1 MEKEATKP
9 TVLILCTGNSC
20 RSHMAEG
27 ILKSVAGES
36 LNVQSAGSN
45 PAGYVHPLAIKALG
59 EIGIDIS
66 SNSSKHM
73 NEFLQQDVETVI
85 TVCGNAD
92 QACPVYPGQVNRF
105 HWPFFDPAKAEGSEE
120 EIYEKFKTVRD
131 EIQKVFT
138 DYGKER
144 AGLIED

>member
-105 HWPFFDPAKAEGSEE
+105 HWPFFDPAKAEGREE

-144 AGLIED
+144 VGLIDD

>member
-1 MEKEATKP
+1 MEKEDTKP

-27 ILKSVAGES
+27 ILKSAAGES

-120 EIYEKFKTVRD
+120 DIYEKFKTVRD

-144 AGLIED
+144 VGLIED